1 MRVSVGW
8 SDMANTRTGTP
19 DAPANVTNEPI
30 TQENLPAALKRGQI
44 TQAEVDNI
52 WAQTSFLSAQTP
64 IEFRVAVI
72 KLKGAGQEIDPLTTL
87 VLSQMMD
94 IRAAMTKDESK
105 FAHLVAGTETIVKTL
120 QNVNPLI
127 RRLERQEMMI
137 DSLSEQLERTEGKID
152 ALMQAAA
159 EGGKLTIKHEVL
171 TGGEEEAEF
180 LAKTAA
186 DAIASPMAE
195 PTEELYDG
203 NVGSA
208 WDPKNPAKGPVKLP
222 TASEE
227 YEKQSQDFRERILK
241 HS

>member
-1 MRVSVGW
+1 
-8 SDMANTRTGTP
+8 MA
-19 DAPANVTNEPI
+19 DSIKVQEPI
-30 TQENLPAALKRGQI
+30 TQENLPAALKQGRI
-44 TQAEVDNI
+44 TQVEVDKI
-52 WAQTSFLSAQTP
+52 WEETSFLSAQTP

-72 KLKGAGQEIDPLTTL
+72 KLKGVGQEVDPLTAL

-105 FAHLVAGTETIVKTL
+105 FAHLVAGTEVIVKTL
-120 QNVNPLI
+120 KNVNPLI
-127 RRLERQEMMI
+127 QRLDRQEMMI
-137 DSLSEQLERTEGKID
+137 DSLTELLERAEAKID
-152 ALMQAAA
+152 TLMQAAA

-171 TGGEEEAEF
+171 HGGEEEAEF

-195 PTEELYDG
+195 PTDELYDG

-208 WDPKNPAKGPVKLP
+208 WDPKNPAKGPTKLP
-222 TASEE
+222 TPKEE
-227 YEKQSQDFRERILK
+227 YERQSKDFRERILK

>member
-1 MRVSVGW
+1 VGVPVEKP
-8 SDMANTRTGTP
+8 G
-19 DAPANVTNEPI
+19 PI
-30 TQENLPAALKRGQI
+30 TQENLPAALQEGRI

-52 WAQTSFLSAQTP
+52 WEQTSFLSAQTP
-64 IEFRVAVI
+64 IEFRRAVI
-72 KLKGAGQEIDPLTTL
+72 AIGGDKLDPLMTL

-94 IRAAMTKDESK
+94 IRAAMTKDETK

-120 QNVNPLI
+120 KNVNPLVE
-127 RRLERQEMMI
+127 RLKRQEMMI
-137 DSLSEQLERTEGKID
+137 DSLSDQLERAEAKIDTLMSAMAEQGKI
-152 ALMQAAA
+152 
-159 EGGKLTIKHEVL
+159 TITHQVV
-171 TGGEEEAEF
+171 TGGDEEAEF

-195 PTEELYDG
+195 PTDELYDG

-227 YEKQSQDFRERILK
+227 YEKQSKEFRERILK

>member
-1 MRVSVGW
+1 VGVPVEKP
-8 SDMANTRTGTP
+8 G
-19 DAPANVTNEPI
+19 PI
-30 TQENLPAALKRGQI
+30 TQENLPAALQEDRI

-52 WAQTSFLSAQTP
+52 WEQTSFLSAQTP
-64 IEFRVAVI
+64 IEFRRAVI
-72 KLKGAGQEIDPLTTL
+72 AIGGDKLDPLMTL

-94 IRAAMTKDESK
+94 IRAAMTKDETK

-120 QNVNPLI
+120 KNVNPLVE
-127 RRLERQEMMI
+127 RLKRQEMMI
-137 DSLSEQLERTEGKID
+137 DSLSDQLERAEAKIDTLMSAMAEQGKI
-152 ALMQAAA
+152 
-159 EGGKLTIKHEVL
+159 TITHQVV
-171 TGGEEEAEF
+171 TGGDEEAEF

-195 PTEELYDG
+195 PTDELYDG

-227 YEKQSQDFRERILK
+227 YEKQSKEFRERILK

>member
-1 MRVSVGW
+1 MGVPVEKPG
-8 SDMANTRTGTP
+8 
-19 DAPANVTNEPI
+19 PI
-30 TQENLPAALKRGQI
+30 TQENLPAALQEDRI

-52 WAQTSFLSAQTP
+52 WEQTSFLSAQTP
-64 IEFRVAVI
+64 IEFRRAVI
-72 KLKGAGQEIDPLTTL
+72 AIGGDKLDPLMTL

-94 IRAAMTKDESK
+94 IRAAMTKDETK

-120 QNVNPLI
+120 KNVNPLVE
-127 RRLERQEMMI
+127 RLKRQEMMI
-137 DSLSEQLERTEGKID
+137 DSLSDQLERAEAKIDTLMSAMAEQGKI
-152 ALMQAAA
+152 
-159 EGGKLTIKHEVL
+159 TITHQVV
-171 TGGEEEAEF
+171 TGGDEEAEF

-195 PTEELYDG
+195 PTDELYDG

-227 YEKQSQDFRERILK
+227 YEKQSKEFRERILK